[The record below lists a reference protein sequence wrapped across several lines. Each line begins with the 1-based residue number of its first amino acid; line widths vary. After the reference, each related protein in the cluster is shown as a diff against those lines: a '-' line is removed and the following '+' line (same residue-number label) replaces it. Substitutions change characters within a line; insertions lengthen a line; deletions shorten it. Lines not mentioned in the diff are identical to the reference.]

1 MRISVLIAALA
12 VAAPLG
18 LCAGSASAQL
28 FEDQSVLFGRR
39 HGYVYEGAWC
49 ARENIGGSIQEECTF
64 DSFERCRQAVI
75 QGNRGFCT
83 QNPAFV
89 AGYGG
94 EPQRKKKRRVEHQR
108 ISHMT
113 CVNLHRHARAC
124 RGHPRL
130 GTKGRRG
137 WPGHGRA

>member
-1 MRISVLIAALA
+1 MRLSVLIAALA
-12 VAAPLG
+12 VAVPFG
-18 LCAGSASAQL
+18 LCVGSASAQM
-28 FEDQSVLFGRR
+28 FLFGRR

-49 ARENIGGSIQEECTF
+49 ARENNGGSIQEDCTF

-94 EPQRKKKRRVEHQR
+94 EPQRKKKRRVEQ
-108 ISHMT
+108 
-113 CVNLHRHARAC
+113 
-124 RGHPRL
+124 
-130 GTKGRRG
+130 
-137 WPGHGRA
+137 

>member
-1 MRISVLIAALA
+1 MRLSALIAALI

-18 LCAGSASAQL
+18 LCAGSASAQM
-28 FEDQSVLFGRR
+28 FEDQSPLFGRR

-49 ARENIGGSIQEECTF
+49 ARENIGGSIHEDCTF
-64 DSFERCRQAVI
+64 DSFEACRRLVI

-94 EPQRKKKRRVEHQR
+94 GPLRGKKKRR
-108 ISHMT
+108 T
-113 CVNLHRHARAC
+113 Y
-124 RGHPRL
+124 
-130 GTKGRRG
+130 
-137 WPGHGRA
+137 